1 MKDQW
6 GLSLHPAGLRC
17 VFRQLLLLRGVLLLC
32 PLTLPG
38 PFAMVCDVKPL
49 PQGKSSWSRVEKEI
63 LGDLIAA
70 DHLIALLGAAGPD
83 DDHDG
88 GDDLPV
94 DPENNMEVTPAANEH
109 IEPQRVGQAG
119 FSRALE
125 PGCPA
130 AHCLTLLLCLPEC
143 APGERLRAAAASPC

>member
-1 MKDQW
+1 MLELA
-6 GLSLHPAGLRC
+6 GLSPTCLQDRHREENNATGAVGAQSSVIGGRESLR
-17 VFRQLLLLRGVLLLC
+17 VSTG
-32 PLTLPG
+32 
-38 PFAMVCDVKPL
+38 AMPV
-49 PQGKSSWSRVEKEI
+49 Q
-63 LGDLIAA
+63 
-70 DHLIALLGAAGPD
+70 ALNFSDDGGAAGPD